1 MENTSQF
8 MELSESEMLDLWK
21 TMMQLQPAHYGCT
34 IERTDGIDID
44 ELLLIHIRKW
54 YASLL
59 LSAPDGIVPVED
71 VKDRLSVMVADNG
84 VVTAMVPPECVRP
97 VEWKLKAW
105 QKSVTL
111 FLQPNVPEAAY
122 LHNEWTRPGI
132 CDPAAVDYGN
142 RILLFTL
149 PDGELPIFDMARC
162 VVRPTDGKYVFHASV
177 LESQRVGESTSQQ
190 VNRSTS
196 LRVNKST
203 GQRVNKSTSQQVN
216 GSTSRG
222 FDLVDFHFVD

>member
-71 VKDRLSVMVADNG
+71 VKDRLS
-84 VVTAMVPPECVRP
+84 AMVPPECVRP

-122 LHNEWTRPGI
+122 LHNDWTRPGV

-149 PDGELPIFDMARC
+149 PNGELPIFDMAHC
-162 VVRPTDGKYVFHASV
+162 VVRPTNGKYIFHASV
-177 LESQRVGESTSQQ
+177 LALESQR
-190 VNRSTS
+190 
-196 LRVNKST
+196 
-203 GQRVNKSTSQQVN
+203 VN
-216 GSTSRG
+216 GSTSQRVDGSTGQRG
-222 FDLVDFHFVD
+222 DDSIFR

>member
-1 MENTSQF
+1 

-122 LHNEWTRPGI
+122 LHNEWTRPGV

-162 VVRPTDGKYVFHASV
+162 VVRPTNGKYVFHASV
-177 LESQRVGESTSQQ
+177 LESQRVGESTSQRGDDSIFR
-190 VNRSTS
+190 NLDNSIIRKFEFSRIRFS
-196 LRVNKST
+196 RFPLR
-203 GQRVNKSTSQQVN
+203 
-216 GSTSRG
+216 
-222 FDLVDFHFVD
+222 

>member
-8 MELSESEMLDLWK
+8 MELSESEMLDLLK

-122 LHNEWTRPGI
+122 LHNEWTRPGV
-132 CDPAAVDYGN
+132 CDPAAIDYGN

-149 PDGELPIFDMARC
+149 PNGELPIFDMARC
-162 VVRPTDGKYVFHASV
+162 VVRPTNGKYIFHASV
-177 LESQRVGESTSQQ
+177 LESLRVGESTSWRVNESTGQQ
-190 VNRSTS
+190 VNE
-196 LRVNKST
+196 ST
-203 GQRVNKSTSQQVN
+203 GQRVEDSI
-216 GSTSRG
+216 
-222 FDLVDFHFVD
+222 

>member
-1 MENTSQF
+1 

-111 FLQPNVPEAAY
+111 FLQPNMPEAAY
-122 LHNEWTRPGI
+122 LHNEWTRPGV

-162 VVRPTDGKYVFHASV
+162 VVRPTNGKYVFHASV
-177 LESQRVGESTSQQ
+177 LESLRVGESTSQQ
-190 VNRSTS
+190 VNKSTS
-196 LRVNKST
+196 LRVN
-203 GQRVNKSTSQQVN
+203 GSTSQRVED
-216 GSTSRG
+216 SI
-222 FDLVDFHFVD
+222 

>member
-1 MENTSQF
+1 
-8 MELSESEMLDLWK
+8 MLDLWK

-122 LHNEWTRPGI
+122 LHNEWTRPGV
-132 CDPAAVDYGN
+132 CDPAAIDYGN

-162 VVRPTDGKYVFHASV
+162 VVRPTNGKYIFHASV
-177 LESQRVGESTSQQ
+177 LERQQ
-190 VNRSTS
+190 VNE
-196 LRVNKST
+196 ST
-203 GQRVNKSTSQQVN
+203 GQRGDDSIFRNLDNSSFRV
-216 GSTSRG
+216 
-222 FDLVDFHFVD
+222 FDDLI

>member
-1 MENTSQF
+1 
-8 MELSESEMLDLWK
+8 MLDLWK

-44 ELLLIHIRKW
+44 KLLLIHIRKW

-122 LHNEWTRPGI
+122 LHNEWTRPGV

-162 VVRPTDGKYVFHASV
+162 VVRPTNGKYIFHTSV
-177 LESQRVGESTSQQ
+177 LESLRVGESTSQR

-196 LRVNKST
+196 QRVDGAT
-203 GQRVNKSTSQQVN
+203 GQRVNK
-216 GSTSRG
+216 STSRG

>member
-1 MENTSQF
+1 MREKTMENTSQF

-44 ELLLIHIRKW
+44 KLLLIHIRKW

-111 FLQPNVPEAAY
+111 FLQPDVPETAY
-122 LHNEWTRPGI
+122 LHNEWTRPGV

-162 VVRPTDGKYVFHASV
+162 VVRPADGKYIFHASA
-177 LESQRVGESTSQQ
+177 LEKV
-190 VNRSTS
+190 RS
-196 LRVNKST
+196 
-203 GQRVNKSTSQQVN
+203 
-216 GSTSRG
+216 
-222 FDLVDFHFVD
+222 

>member
-71 VKDRLSVMVADNG
+71 VKDLLSVMVADNG

-122 LHNEWTRPGI
+122 LHNEWTRPGV

-142 RILLFTL
+142 RIFLFTL

-162 VVRPTDGKYVFHASV
+162 VVRPTNGKYVFHASV
-177 LESQRVGESTSQQ
+177 LESLQ
-190 VNRSTS
+190 VNRST
-196 LRVNKST
+196 
-203 GQRVNKSTSQQVN
+203 GQRGDDSIFRNLDNSSFRVFEDSI
-216 GSTSRG
+216 
-222 FDLVDFHFVD
+222 

>member
-122 LHNEWTRPGI
+122 LHNEWTRPGV

-162 VVRPTDGKYVFHASV
+162 VVRPTNGKYVFHS
-177 LESQRVGESTSQQ
+177 STRRCWRVYE
-190 VNRSTS
+190 
-196 LRVNKST
+196 ST
-203 GQRVNKSTSQQVN
+203 GQRGDDSIFRNLDNSSFRVFEDSS
-216 GSTSRG
+216 
-222 FDLVDFHFVD
+222 

>member
-122 LHNEWTRPGI
+122 LHNEWTRPGV

-149 PDGELPIFDMARC
+149 PNGELPIFDMARC
-162 VVRPTDGKYVFHASV
+162 AVRPTNGKYVFPASA
-177 LESQRVGESTSQQ
+177 LESLR
-190 VNRSTS
+190 VNRST
-196 LRVNKST
+196 
-203 GQRVNKSTSQQVN
+203 GQRGDDSIFRNLDNSSFRV
-216 GSTSRG
+216 
-222 FDLVDFHFVD
+222 FDDSI

>member
-122 LHNEWTRPGI
+122 LHNEWTRPGV

-162 VVRPTDGKYVFHASV
+162 VVRPTNGKYIFHASV
-177 LESQRVGESTSQQ
+177 LESLRA
-190 VNRSTS
+190 NR
-196 LRVNKST
+196 ST
-203 GQRVNKSTSQQVN
+203 GQRGDDSIFRNLDNSSFRV
-216 GSTSRG
+216 
-222 FDLVDFHFVD
+222 FDDLI

>member
-1 MENTSQF
+1 

-111 FLQPNVPEAAY
+111 FLQPNVPGAAY
-122 LHNEWTRPGI
+122 LHNEWTRPGV

-162 VVRPTDGKYVFHASV
+162 VVRPTNGKYIFHTSV
-177 LESQRVGESTSQQ
+177 LESQRVGESTSQRGDDSIFR
-190 VNRSTS
+190 NLDNSS
-196 LRVNKST
+196 FRV
-203 GQRVNKSTSQQVN
+203 
-216 GSTSRG
+216 
-222 FDLVDFHFVD
+222 FDDLI

>member
-1 MENTSQF
+1 
-8 MELSESEMLDLWK
+8 MLDLWK

-84 VVTAMVPPECVRP
+84 VVTAMVPPECVCP

-111 FLQPNVPEAAY
+111 FCSQMYPKP
-122 LHNEWTRPGI
+122 PI
-132 CDPAAVDYGN
+132 CTTSGHALA
-142 RILLFTL
+142 FATL
-149 PDGELPIFDMARC
+149 PPLTMATAFYCSRS
-162 VVRPTDGKYVFHASV
+162 PTVNSPSSTWHAAWCAPPMANTS
-177 LESQRVGESTSQQ
+177 STRRFWRVYESTGQQ
-190 VNRSTS
+190 VNESM
-196 LRVNKST
+196 
-203 GQRVNKSTSQQVN
+203 GQRGNLSMIRNLDDSKS
-216 GSTSRG
+216 R
-222 FDLVDFHFVD
+222 

>member
-1 MENTSQF
+1 
-8 MELSESEMLDLWK
+8 MLDLWK

-122 LHNEWTRPGI
+122 LHNEWTRPGV

-162 VVRPTDGKYVFHASV
+162 VVRPTNGKYIFHTSV
-177 LESQRVGESTSQQ
+177 LESLRA
-190 VNRSTS
+190 NR
-196 LRVNKST
+196 ST
-203 GQRVNKSTSQQVN
+203 GQRGDDSIFRNLDNSSFRVFEDSI
-216 GSTSRG
+216 
-222 FDLVDFHFVD
+222 

>member
-1 MENTSQF
+1 

-97 VEWKLKAW
+97 VEWKLKVW

-122 LHNEWTRPGI
+122 LHNEWTRPGV
-132 CDPAAVDYGN
+132 CDPAAIDYGN

-162 VVRPTDGKYVFHASV
+162 VVRPTNGKYIFHASV
-177 LESQRVGESTSQQ
+177 LESQRA
-190 VNRSTS
+190 NR
-196 LRVNKST
+196 ST
-203 GQRVNKSTSQQVN
+203 GQRGDDSIFRNLDNSSFRVFEDSI
-216 GSTSRG
+216 
-222 FDLVDFHFVD
+222 

>member
-122 LHNEWTRPGI
+122 LHNEWTRPGV
-132 CDPAAVDYGN
+132 CDPAAIDYGN

-162 VVRPTDGKYVFHASV
+162 VVRPTNGKYIFHASV
-177 LESQRVGESTSQQ
+177 LESLRA
-190 VNRSTS
+190 NR
-196 LRVNKST
+196 ST
-203 GQRVNKSTSQQVN
+203 GQRGDDSIFRNLDNSSFRVFEFSMI
-216 GSTSRG
+216 
-222 FDLVDFHFVD
+222 

>member
-1 MENTSQF
+1 

-54 YASLL
+54 YVSLL

-122 LHNEWTRPGI
+122 LHNEWTRPGV

-162 VVRPTDGKYVFHASV
+162 VVRPTNGKYVFHASV
-177 LESQRVGESTSQQ
+177 LES
-190 VNRSTS
+190 
-196 LRVNKST
+196 LRVNGST
-203 GQRVNKSTSQQVN
+203 GQRGDDSIFRNLDNSSFRVFEFSMI
-216 GSTSRG
+216 
-222 FDLVDFHFVD
+222 

>member
-1 MENTSQF
+1 

-122 LHNEWTRPGI
+122 LHNEWTRPGV

-162 VVRPTDGKYVFHASV
+162 VVRPTNGKYVFHASV
-177 LESQRVGESTSQQ
+177 LERQQ
-190 VNRSTS
+190 VNE
-196 LRVNKST
+196 ST
-203 GQRVNKSTSQQVN
+203 GQRGDDSIFRNLDNSSFRV
-216 GSTSRG
+216 
-222 FDLVDFHFVD
+222 FDDLI

>member
-1 MENTSQF
+1 
-8 MELSESEMLDLWK
+8 MELSESEMLDLLK

-122 LHNEWTRPGI
+122 LHNEWTRPGV
-132 CDPAAVDYGN
+132 CDPAAIDYGN

-149 PDGELPIFDMARC
+149 PNGELPIFDMARC
-162 VVRPTDGKYVFHASV
+162 VVRPTNGKYIFHASV
-177 LESQRVGESTSQQ
+177 LESLRVGESTSWRVNESTGQQ
-190 VNRSTS
+190 VNE
-196 LRVNKST
+196 ST
-203 GQRVNKSTSQQVN
+203 GQRVEDSI
-216 GSTSRG
+216 
-222 FDLVDFHFVD
+222 

>member
-122 LHNEWTRPGI
+122 LHNEWTRPGV

-162 VVRPTDGKYVFHASV
+162 VVRPTNGKYVFHASV
-177 LESQRVGESTSQQ
+177 LESLRA
-190 VNRSTS
+190 NR
-196 LRVNKST
+196 ST
-203 GQRVNKSTSQQVN
+203 GQRGDDSIFRNLDNSSFRV
-216 GSTSRG
+216 
-222 FDLVDFHFVD
+222 FDDSI

>member
-122 LHNEWTRPGI
+122 LHNEWTRPGV

-162 VVRPTDGKYVFHASV
+162 VVRPTNGKYVFHASV
-177 LESQRVGESTSQQ
+177 LES
-190 VNRSTS
+190 
-196 LRVNKST
+196 LR
-203 GQRVNKSTSQQVN
+203 VN
-216 GSTSRG
+216 GSTGLRG
-222 FDLVDFHFVD
+222 DDSIFRNLDNSSFRVFDDSI

>member
-1 MENTSQF
+1 

-21 TMMQLQPAHYGCT
+21 TMMQLQPAHYGCA

-122 LHNEWTRPGI
+122 LHNEWTRPGV
-132 CDPAAVDYGN
+132 CDPAAVDYGI
-142 RILLFTL
+142 RIFLFTL
-149 PDGELPIFDMARC
+149 PNGELPILIWHAAWCAPPMANTSSTRRC
-162 VVRPTDGKYVFHASV
+162 W
-177 LESQRVGESTSQQ
+177 RVYESTGQQ
-190 VNRSTS
+190 VNE
-196 LRVNKST
+196 LM
-203 GQRVNKSTSQQVN
+203 GQRGNLSMIRNLDNSIIRKFEF
-216 GSTSRG
+216 SRIR
-222 FDLVDFHFVD
+222 FS

>member
-122 LHNEWTRPGI
+122 LHNEWTRPGV

-149 PDGELPIFDMARC
+149 PDGELPLFDMARC

-177 LESQRVGESTSQQ
+177 LES
-190 VNRSTS
+190 
-196 LRVNKST
+196 LRVNGST
-203 GQRVNKSTSQQVN
+203 GQRGDDSIFRNLDNSSFRV
-216 GSTSRG
+216 
-222 FDLVDFHFVD
+222 FDDSI